1 MSYSLTWDNVGRD
14 QEGDPGHNYKETRRE
29 VVGDDVGEH
38 VPLKGLEGLDHKVEQ
53 YMHSCIIILRVS

>member
-1 MSYSLTWDNVGRD
+1 MSSSLTWDNVGRD

-38 VPLKGLEGLDHKVEQ
+38 VPLKGLEGCDHKVEQ
-53 YMHSCIIILRVS
+53 SMHSC